1 MKAWVMTDTGAPDV
15 LQLQTNEP
23 PQPAAGEVL
32 IRVSASGFNPI
43 DTKIRA
49 GLALIA
55 PASGILGCDVCGVIE
70 ALGPDVTAFKV
81 GDRVYGMSGG
91 VKGTQGSLAQY
102 QVADARLLALAP
114 ESLTDEQA
122 AAMPLV
128 SLTADQ
134 ALQRLQISAGDA
146 LYIGGASGGVGQM
159 ALQLASAMGCDVTGS
174 AGTAE
179 RVAHID
185 AMGGKGVLHSEAADL
200 VVDGK
205 VFGKVLDTFG
215 GPGLQMALQLA
226 APYGQVATINARA
239 QYDLG
244 QAHAKALT
252 LHAVF
257 VLLPLLNGIGREA
270 FGQRLQQIAQQL
282 DNGSLKPLAIEVFSS
297 QDVVEVHRR
306 YESEG
311 AEKKLVIKADY

>member
-1 MKAWVMTDTGAPDV
+1 MIGA
-15 LQLQTNEP
+15 
-23 PQPAAGEVL
+23 G
-32 IRVSASGFNPI
+32 
-43 DTKIRA
+43 
-49 GLALIA
+49 
-55 PASGILGCDVCGVIE
+55 SGIHRGKIPQL
-70 ALGPDVTAFKV
+70 
-81 GDRVYGMSGG
+81 
-91 VKGTQGSLAQY
+91 
-102 QVADARLLALAP
+102 ARLFYPLAKELGWC
-114 ESLTDEQA
+114 ELKLISLFGNSPIGKRRLKVEPFPRA
-122 AAMPLV
+122 IGRGHLV
-128 SLTADQ
+128 IDKVDHTGLRGRGKLVLGNENIDH
-134 ALQRLQISAGDA
+134 
-146 LYIGGASGGVGQM
+146 GGHPPRFVIREKRPRPVIA
-159 ALQLASAMGCDVTGS
+159 
-174 AGTAE
+174 
-179 RVAHID
+179 
-185 AMGGKGVLHSEAADL
+185 GGKGVLHSEAADL